1 MQAAITPRTCAF
13 VLCSPHNPVGRCFT
27 RAELQQLITFCSVN
41 KLLLVSDELHCDLV
55 LDKKKQHVSVLSLL
69 PRGIHIEIESAFA
82 RDNSITIMAPNKTFN
97 TAGFALHF

>member
-1 MQAAITPRTCAF
+1 M
-13 VLCSPHNPVGRCFT
+13 GRCFT
-27 RAELQQLITFCSVN
+27 RAELQQLITFCSAN